1 MIICGFAGTGKS
13 TAAKKISGVI
23 DLEST
28 PFQKDWDTYARVAK
42 HMSDQ
47 GYYVLLSCHKEL
59 REKLH
64 ELGYDYIVVYPEKN
78 QKNIYRQRYVER
90 GNTPE
95 FIAMQMSHWDDW
107 VGRSLSWEGWDD
119 DVKCETYEVEHVVY
133 LDTTPSG
140 HVETMS
146 DLLDDLI
153 RYGQKVMDLFPPEF
167 ED

>member
-13 TAAKKISGVI
+13 TAAKKIAGVI

-28 PFQKDWDTYARVAK
+28 PFQKDWDTYVRVAK

-47 GYYVLLSCHKEL
+47 GYIVLLSCHKEL

-64 ELGYDYIVVYPEKN
+64 ELGYNYIVVYPEKE
-78 QKNIYRQRYVER
+78 QKEIYRQRYKER

-95 FIAMQMSHWDDW
+95 FINTQMSHWDDW
-107 VGRSLSWEGWDD
+107 VGVSIHWETSEGF
-119 DVKCETYEVEHVVY
+119 ESEHVIY
-133 LDTTPSG
+133 LDTSPSG

-146 DLLDDLI
+146 DLIDDII
-153 RYGQKVMDLFPPEF
+153 RYGEEVMNLFPLKF

>member
-13 TAAKKISGVI
+13 TAAKKITGVI

-78 QKNIYRQRYVER
+78 QKDIYRQRYVDR
-90 GNTPE
+90 GNAPE
-95 FIAMQMSHWDDW
+95 FIAMQMSHWEDW
-107 VGRSLSWEGWDD
+107 VGRSLSWEGEDGFS
-119 DVKCETYEVEHVVY
+119 EFEHVLY

-153 RYGQKVMDLFPPEF
+153 RYGEDVMDLFPPEE

>member
-13 TAAKKISGVI
+13 TAAKKIAGVI

-42 HMSDQ
+42 HMSDH
-47 GYYVLLSCHKEL
+47 GYIVLLSCHREL

-78 QKNIYRQRYVER
+78 QKELYRKRYVER
-90 GNTPE
+90 GNTVE
-95 FIAMQMSHWDDW
+95 FVAMQMSHWDNW
-107 VGRSLSWEGWDD
+107 IGASLHWEGDD
-119 DVKCETYEVEHVVY
+119 GFQVREHVIY

-153 RYGQKVMDLFPPEF
+153 RYGEEVMNLFPPEF
-167 ED
+167 PPEIEN

>member
-13 TAAKKISGVI
+13 TAAKKIKGVI

-28 PFQKDWDTYARVAK
+28 PFQKDWDTYARVAM
-42 HMSDQ
+42 HMDKQ
-47 GYYVLLSCHKEL
+47 GYIVLLSCHREL

-64 ELGYDYIVVYPEKN
+64 EMGADYYVVYPEKD
-78 QKNIYRQRYVER
+78 QKRLYKMNYEMR

-95 FIAMQMSHWDDW
+95 FIEMQMSHWDEW
-107 VGRSLSWEGWDD
+107 VGAQLKWENEDSSITREQ
-119 DVKCETYEVEHVVY
+119 VIY

-140 HVETMS
+140 HVEMMS

-153 RYGQKVMDLFPPEF
+153 RYGGGVMDLFPPEV